1 MYSTWAFHPPLP
13 GYEFGD
19 IIGQGG
25 YGVVKLARQLATG
38 RDVAVKI
45 FLQERRASS
54 SRSVAREASLMR
66 SLQHPHILQLLE
78 EQQQGRFVFLVME
91 LASRGT
97 LECYVHEQGGLGEQE
112 ASLLFAQILS
122 AVECCH
128 SSFIAHRDIKPSNML
143 LDSNMHVKLADFG
156 LSLRLLEGARI
167 RGFHGTPE
175 YCAPETFSGEEYDAF
190 RADMWS
196 LGVTLFEMVTATL
209 PFTGDTAEE
218 LENCIVAGSYVLPR
232 PCSPALTELLG
243 FLLSVEACA
252 RFTAQIARTHWWF
265 GPRAQ
270 ESQDSPV
277 PREDSATL
285 VELLSVPQDLKDR
298 QYLAQLGLLPGSTA
312 QGTPEPAPHES
323 GFQPPCLLPS
333 AGSHGA
339 QDSLHLSSIHSDS
352 VCFSPSCSTA
362 SLSSQPS
369 GQLQQ
374 EQSSLSSAS
383 HEPVPEASCPVAS
396 TSSPTD
402 LAQPEVEAP
411 REPESTGSPI
421 PAKEGK
427 RGFRGVCRSFLR
439 FLQRACCIQQD
450 PDRGPGLRSRKVAP
464 EDSAH
469 SKLR

>member
-78 EQQQGRFVFLVME
+78 EQQQG
-91 LASRGT
+91 
-97 LECYVHEQGGLGEQE
+97 
-112 ASLLFAQILS
+112 
-122 AVECCH
+122 
-128 SSFIAHRDIKPSNML
+128 
-143 LDSNMHVKLADFG
+143 
-156 LSLRLLEGARI
+156 
-167 RGFHGTPE
+167 
-175 YCAPETFSGEEYDAF
+175 
-190 RADMWS
+190 
-196 LGVTLFEMVTATL
+196 
-209 PFTGDTAEE
+209 
-218 LENCIVAGSYVLPR
+218 
-232 PCSPALTELLG
+232 
-243 FLLSVEACA
+243 
-252 RFTAQIARTHWWF
+252 
-265 GPRAQ
+265 
-270 ESQDSPV
+270 
-277 PREDSATL
+277 
-285 VELLSVPQDLKDR
+285 
-298 QYLAQLGLLPGSTA
+298 
-312 QGTPEPAPHES
+312 
-323 GFQPPCLLPS
+323 
-333 AGSHGA
+333 
-339 QDSLHLSSIHSDS
+339 SDS

-383 HEPVPEASCPVAS
+383 HEPVPEASCSMAS

-439 FLQRACCIQQD
+439 FLQRACCIRQD

-464 EDSAH
+464 EDSAQ